1 MKNRIIALNLK
12 KGKNMEQNNIT
23 KDFGEITSN
32 QEIFNS
38 KVELTLA
45 VSTAGLFIVPVLYFI
60 TPHWQQLALKYI
72 SSIAIILNVVIIA
85 FKNFVNLISSLKY
98 EMKIPWLVSTLAFF
112 GISSAFIMHLLNL
125 PAGYLF

>member
-23 KDFGEITSN
+23 KDFDEITSN

-60 TPHWQQLALKYI
+60 TPHWQQPALKYI
-72 SSIAIILNVVIIA
+72 SSIVMILNTVIII
-85 FKNFVNLISSLKY
+85 FKNFINLISGLKY
-98 EMKIPWLVSTLAFF
+98 EMKILWLILSLTFF
-112 GISSAFIMHLLNL
+112 GISFAFIIHLLNL